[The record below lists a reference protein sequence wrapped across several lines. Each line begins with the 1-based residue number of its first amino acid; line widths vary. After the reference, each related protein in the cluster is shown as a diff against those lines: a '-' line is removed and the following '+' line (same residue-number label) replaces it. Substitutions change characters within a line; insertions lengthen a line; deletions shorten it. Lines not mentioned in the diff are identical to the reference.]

1 VCGAHTDVIPTE
13 RCASLA
19 STPEQLRE
27 LCSLEQ
33 RARALEH
40 EIAQRTEVEAALRDA
55 LAREQHARQEAE
67 RAVRFNEMFAGMLG
81 HDLRNPLGTIAMGA
95 SYIAR
100 TSTSEKLT
108 RSATRILTS
117 TDRMARMIEQLLDFS
132 QIRASGSPPLHPTR
146 FDLAELC
153 SRIKDELEAAHPEGS
168 IAVELDGG
176 AIGTWDYQR
185 LLRALSTIA
194 GNAISHGAAGHGVTI
209 RIDGRDP
216 ERVAALVHNAGAIAP
231 DTMAVLFE
239 PFRGTSRRH
248 HTQGLGLGL
257 FIARQIVLAHGGAI
271 EAASSPAEGTSLRVD
286 LPRSIPPR
294 PAAGS
299 PP

>member
-1 VCGAHTDVIPTE
+1 VCRAPTDVIPTE

-19 STPEQLRE
+19 STAEQLRE
-27 LCSLEQ
+27 LSALEQ
-33 RARALEH
+33 RARSLEH

-55 LAREQHARQEAE
+55 LAREQHAREEAE

-81 HDLRNPLGTIAMGA
+81 HDLRNPLGAISMGA

-100 TSTSEKLT
+100 SSTNEKLT

-117 TDRMARMIEQLLDFS
+117 TDRMARMIEQLLEFS
-132 QIRASGSPPLHPTR
+132 RIRAGGTPPLRPIR

-153 SRIKDELEAAHPEGS
+153 SRVKDELEATHPEGS
-168 IAVELDGG
+168 IAIELEGS
-176 AIGTWDYQR
+176 AIGTWDYEQ
-185 LLRALSTIA
+185 LLRAFSTIA
-194 GNAISHGAAGHGVTI
+194 GNAISHDAAAQGVTI

-216 ERVAALVHNAGAIAP
+216 ERVAAQIHNAGAIAP

-257 FIARQIVLAHGGAI
+257 FIARQIVHAHGGSI
-271 EAASSPAEGTSLRVD
+271 EAASSAASGTSLRID
-286 LPRSIPPR
+286 LPRSTPPR

-299 PP
+299 TP